1 MYQGGEILLD
11 KKISVNELSRIA
23 DAVRFNNHNNYF
35 YFLFT
40 LPFTSENKLVN
51 WGTNQK
57 KEDLEE
63 KKIGKLLLELYVGEE
78 DTRLNQFEI
87 SDDMIVTNYESEK
100 KIFSTISNDSI

>member
-1 MYQGGEILLD
+1 MD

-51 WGTNQK
+51 WGTK
-57 KEDLEE
+57 
-63 KKIGKLLLELYVGEE
+63 
-78 DTRLNQFEI
+78 
-87 SDDMIVTNYESEK
+87 SEK
-100 KIFSTISNDSI
+100 RGLGREKDR